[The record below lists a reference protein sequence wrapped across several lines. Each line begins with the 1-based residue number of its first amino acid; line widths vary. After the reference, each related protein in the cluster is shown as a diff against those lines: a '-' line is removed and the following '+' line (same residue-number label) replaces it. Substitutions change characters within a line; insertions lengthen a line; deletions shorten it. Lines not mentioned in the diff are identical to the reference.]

1 MFNLWPKSKSAAS
14 PTPPPQRR
22 VVIVETELG
31 SLTLDQWRGDKGL
44 TEQAHGALTS
54 PLLRRM
60 LQVLHNSHPAFQV
73 MMSGDTNARALQ
85 QARCEGYTM
94 ALADLESM
102 GGHLPTPEAMEAG
115 FEGEEVDPK
124 LVEAFS
130 SKGKSRA

>member
-1 MFNLWPKSKSAAS
+1 MFNLWPKSKPAAS
-14 PTPPPQRR
+14 APLPPQRR